1 MAKTRATLEGSPGAS
16 LQPITERGRVLRERI
31 RQALG
36 PERAQ
41 QLGPGLIQQQAP
53 EQVPVRRPEPGRPA

>member
-1 MAKTRATLEGSPGAS
+1 MAETRATLEGSPGAS
-16 LQPITERGRVLRERI
+16 LQPITERGRVLRGRV

-41 QLGPGLIQQQAP
+41 QRGLVQEQAP
-53 EQVPVRRPEPGRPA
+53 ERVPVQRPEPGPA